1 MMDLKDYVDVPTRFR
16 LALDKWPDLRVVET
30 PAEVVTIG
38 DRTFISVT
46 VKVYRDLLD
55 LLPCVATAWE
65 PFPGQNSFV
74 RNSEMMNC
82 STSALGRC
90 LGMMIPFG
98 KMASFEEVQNR
109 QNDTPTVSKD
119 LSFGGARRDEKRER
133 TIEVQAARKAA
144 DDTKAKPIDANA
156 VWPVSKKQL
165 QELSELGYGGAVP
178 ANWNEAKAII
188 ARMGNK

>member
-1 MMDLKDYVDVPTRFR
+1 MNLGDYVDVPTRFR
-16 LALDKWPDLRVVET
+16 LALDKWPDLRVVEE
-30 PAEVVTIG
+30 PAKIIEIG

-65 PFPGQNSFV
+65 PFPGTTPYV

-82 STSALGRC
+82 STSALGRA

-109 QNDTPTVSKD
+109 KDEQPASPRAPKIIVDMPSK
-119 LSFGGARRDEKRER
+119 E
-133 TIEVQAARKAA
+133 
-144 DDTKAKPIDANA
+144 

-178 ANWNEAKAII
+178 ANWNEANAII
-188 ARMGNK
+188 KNMGKK

>member
-1 MMDLKDYVDVPTRFR
+1 MNLGDYVDVPTRFR

-65 PFPGQNSFV
+65 PFPGTTPYV

-82 STSALGRC
+82 STSALGRA

-109 QNDTPTVSKD
+109 QHDGPTVAPNR
-119 LSFGGARRDEKRER
+119 G
-133 TIEVQAARKAA
+133 TQTKAA
-144 DDTKAKPIDANA
+144 TADGDKP
-156 VWPVSKKQL
+156 WPVSKSQL
-165 QELSELGYGGAVP
+165 QNLSAIGYAGPVP
-178 ANWNEAKAII
+178 ADWKEANAII
-188 ARMGNK
+188 KQMGKT

>member
-1 MMDLKDYVDVPTRFR
+1 MNLGDYVDVPTRFR

-65 PFPGQNSFV
+65 PFPGTTPYV

-82 STSALGRC
+82 STSALGRA
-90 LGMMIPFG
+90 LGMMIPFS

-109 QNDTPTVSKD
+109 QNEQP
-119 LSFGGARRDEKRER
+119 
-133 TIEVQAARKAA
+133 AAPRAPKIIV
-144 DDTKAKPIDANA
+144 DMPNKE

-178 ANWNEAKAII
+178 ANWNEANAII
-188 ARMGNK
+188 KRMQVK